1 MARLEWDFSSTVMLY
16 ASYATGFKSG
26 TIQDGG
32 QYTGTGPFTKA
43 DLEAIIARNNNEA
56 AGTNAYVAP
65 EENTSIEI
73 GFKGTFL
80 DNSLQVFA
88 ALFSTEYTDLQVT
101 SNVTTE
107 TGADLL
113 RKTNAGKATINGLE
127 VEAKWL
133 VGRNGELNGTMAY
146 LDAKYDRFFT
156 TDSSYGADG
165 IAFNPSA
172 GNPNLPNLL
181 DFSGNR
187 LVQAPEFSMSLSYE
201 HFFELANGAT
211 LRPRLRASYSSEIW
225 FDPANRGDRPEGF
238 RNLPYAADIDRQGAY
253 TKLDAS
259 LVYQPTAG
267 NWSLE
272 AFVNN
277 LTDKAIKSDQGRWNN
292 NPVPNYMWQAPRTF
306 GARVKVSFD

>member
-1 MARLEWDFSSTVMLY
+1 MGKKGYRSPTFWPQIFDSRQRGLAPNKHLAQPGQCWVDTYNDTSPSWDKTTGMARLEWDFSSTVMLY

-187 LVQAPEFSMSLSYE
+187 LVQAPEFSMSLSY
-201 HFFELANGAT
+201 
-211 LRPRLRASYSSEIW
+211 RA
-225 FDPANRGDRPEGF
+225 F
-238 RNLPYAADIDRQGAY
+238 L
-253 TKLDAS
+253 
-259 LVYQPTAG
+259 
-267 NWSLE
+267 
-272 AFVNN
+272 
-277 LTDKAIKSDQGRWNN
+277 
-292 NPVPNYMWQAPRTF
+292 
-306 GARVKVSFD
+306 